1 MMETNYKASDYFEDY
16 ARRIS
21 EVRVPHP
28 GGYEAHELEK
38 RICDQ
43 MVKMVNWIESESL
56 KLKQQGL

>member
-1 MMETNYKASDYFEDY
+1 MMETTYKPSDYFEDY

-43 MVKMVNWIESESL
+43 MVKMVNWIESESF
-56 KLKQQGL
+56 KLKQLGL